1 MPTDRPWVVAR
12 WNLIVLCVMLVL
24 ISAGVLWRL
33 SDPALTPTGLI
44 ALHAGSIALVG
55 VVALAITGRKL
66 ALQLTLWTAVAGTL
80 GALIWLAAVAAAR
93 GEPQNGDHFPDLM
106 NAQIHDEGASR
117 LNDLRAN
124 IRDDR
129 VRLNGAHEIKAL
141 CDIFLGDCDRSKLNA
156 LVALAR
162 NYDRCMAPAL
172 ALALSSRDAA
182 VRVLGASVLARL
194 QQRHADTVTTSAART
209 ELEPRSA
216 DAWRAL
222 AHAHMTFA
230 RSGLLNRERQ
240 LEAIARARHAEACAQ
255 AHEADARTPLA
266 LPAAS
271 QSAPRRDIAVRA

>member
-1 MPTDRPWVVAR
+1 MPTDKPCAPAR
-12 WNLIVLCVMLVL
+12 WTLIMLFAMLVL

-55 VVALAITGRKL
+55 VVALPTSGRKL
-66 ALQLTLWTAVAGTL
+66 ALPLTLWTAAAGSL
-80 GALIWLAAVAAAR
+80 GAVVWLAAVVAAR
-93 GEPQNGDHFPDLM
+93 REPAAVHVPDWM
-106 NAQIHDEGASR
+106 NAQIHDEGAGR

-129 VRLNGAHEIKAL
+129 VRLNGAHGIKAL
-141 CDIFLGDCDRSKLNA
+141 SDIFLGDCNRSKFNA

-162 NYDRCMAPAL
+162 NYDRRMAPAL
-172 ALALSSRDAA
+172 ALALSSPDAA

-194 QQRHADTVTTSAART
+194 QQRHADAVTTSAART

-216 DAWRAL
+216 EAWRAL

-230 RSGLLNRERQ
+230 NSGLLNRERQ
-240 LEAIARARHAEACAQ
+240 LEAIARAKHAAACAQ
-255 AHEADARTPLA
+255 AREADASPPLA
-266 LPAAS
+266 LLAAS
-271 QSAPRRDIAVRA
+271 QAAPMRDITVRA